1 MAEDFIGKELLGQ
14 FKVIERIGRGGMGEV
29 YKAEQPAMDR
39 MVAIKILHAK
49 LAHRPDLVSRFRR
62 EARAMSRL
70 SHPNSVRV
78 FLYGHFEDTDQ
89 LYIVMEYLAGI
100 DLARLVRR
108 DGPMEVNRAIRV
120 MIQVLGALE
129 EAHSVGVI
137 HRDLKPE
144 NILLTEQG
152 GIRDFP
158 KVLDFGLAKIR
169 ETKPRPGSLVLT
181 REGMVFGT
189 PEFMSPEQARGETL
203 DARSDV
209 YSVSLIFYEL
219 VTGQLPFPRSKPM
232 EYISHHINTAP
243 TPISERDPSLGLPK
257 ALDPVVARALEKDRN
272 KRYSSAKEFA
282 EALRSLL
289 PRSEQTALNR
299 ALPQPPEQSSSSA
312 RTQELPKRDTA
323 PGGKGAAK
331 AGVKSDAP
339 GPKPANVGKGL
350 LIGLIIVIL
359 LLGGAVIY
367 LLVSRAQAAA
377 VPAVQQTPAV
387 GAGQGTPPALTP
399 GTLR

>member
-14 FKVIERIGRGGMGEV
+14 FRVLERIGRGGMGEV

-49 LAHRPDLVSRFRR
+49 LAQRPDLVSRFRR

-108 DGPMEVNRAIRV
+108 DGPVEINRAIRI

-203 DARSDV
+203 DARSDI

-219 VTGQLPFPRSKPM
+219 VTGQLPFPKSKPM
-232 EYISHHINTAP
+232 EYISHHINTPP
-243 TPISERDPSLGLPK
+243 TPISARDPNLGLPK
-257 ALDPVVARALEKDRN
+257 ALDPIIARALEKDRN

-282 EALRSLL
+282 EALRALL

-299 ALPQPPEQSSSSA
+299 ALPQPLPQSASSA
-312 RTQELPKRDTA
+312 ETQPLPKQQRIS
-323 PGGKGAAK
+323 
-331 AGVKSDAP
+331 KSPSTGDSRP
-339 GPKPANVGKGL
+339 TRSANVGKGL
-350 LIGLIIVIL
+350 LIALIAVIL
-359 LLGGAVIY
+359 VLAAIVLFLLFN
-367 LLVSRAQAAA
+367 RKE
-377 VPAVQQTPAV
+377 P
-387 GAGQGTPPALTP
+387 PPASIPINAPFSVQPQP
-399 GTLR
+399 GTNTARPAPGAQVR